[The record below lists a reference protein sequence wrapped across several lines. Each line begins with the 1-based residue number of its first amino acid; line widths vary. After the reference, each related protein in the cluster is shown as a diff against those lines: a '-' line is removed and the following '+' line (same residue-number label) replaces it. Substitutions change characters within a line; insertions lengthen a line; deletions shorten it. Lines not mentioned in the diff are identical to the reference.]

1 MAVDPTASVRKLALK
16 FAQLVG
22 TGTRLP
28 PRAVR
33 FNGGNYSS
41 GRPEIR
47 KESTA
52 QCYLLSVM
60 MLTKG
65 MQRRVSS
72 VVVAKSPLDSLRRG
86 EQRLLSTV
94 MPDNL
99 NCDNEDWEKDRAG
112 IG

>member
-65 MQRRVSS
+65 MPPGEFGSCCEIAVGLLEARRAK
-72 VVVAKSPLDSLRRG
+72 VAFNSY
-86 EQRLLSTV
+86 
-94 MPDNL
+94 
-99 NCDNEDWEKDRAG
+99 AG
-112 IG
+112 QLEL